1 MTQFRASKAAE
12 LLGVSVDTVRRWAD
26 DGTLA
31 TTRSPGGHR
40 MIEGAELARV
50 LADQPAAMTDGI
62 VRSARNRFTGLV
74 TRVERDGL
82 SAIVEIQVGAHRI
95 VSLMTREGA
104 DELDV
109 AVGDLATAM
118 VKATNVIVEIPA
130 DP

>member
-1 MTQFRASKAAE
+1 M
-12 LLGVSVDTVRRWAD
+12 VRC
-26 DGTLA
+26 DGGATL
-31 TTRSPGGHR
+31 P
-40 MIEGAELARV
+40 V
-50 LADQPAAMTDGI
+50 QMTDGI

-104 DELDV
+104 DELDLE
-109 AVGDLATAM
+109 VGDLATAM

-130 DP
+130 EA

>member
-1 MTQFRASKAAE
+1 MSQFRTSKAAE
-12 LLGVSVDTVRRWAD
+12 LLGVSVDTVRKWAD
-26 DGTLA
+26 DRTLA

-40 MIEGAELARV
+40 TIDGAELARV
-50 LADQPAAMTDGI
+50 LAEQPAAMTDGI

-104 DELDV
+104 DELNLE
-109 AVGDLATAM
+109 VGDLATAM
-118 VKATNVIVEIPA
+118 VKATSVIVEIPA
-130 DP
+130 EV